1 MVAAQAYEPH
11 RHAGPCVLF
20 NVRSRLSLQSNHL
33 FTESIKASN
42 TAAQVSRGPRIGIGH
57 ASGKQ
62 SPRPRSVNLRRS
74 NEFWSDGSI
83 SPEGNAARARSIG
96 EGGGGPFLPSFPCCL
111 FQRGLGRP
119 SVRPSVHSYLRCS
132 FVPSCGRRPSH
143 CLGSLA
149 HRIISPSV
157 HRHMHGVFKPILIII
172 QCCRATTLF
181 TQIYTE
187 YGKRGHA

>member
-1 MVAAQAYEPH
+1 M
-11 RHAGPCVLF
+11 
-20 NVRSRLSLQSNHL
+20 QSNHL

-42 TAAQVSRGPRIGIGH
+42 TAAQVLRGPRIGVGR

-62 SPRPRSVNLRRS
+62 SPQPRSVNLRRS

-83 SPEGNAARARSIG
+83 SPEGNAARARAVDRRG
-96 EGGGGPFLPSFPCCL
+96 RRRTLPSFLPL
-111 FQRGLGRP
+111 LSISAWPRP
-119 SVRPSVHSYLRCS
+119 SVRPSVRPFVPSL